1 MAVCGKESGQEV
13 LDMRLAI
20 VSILVRTL
28 VRWVMLVQ

>member
-1 MAVCGKESGQEV
+1 MAVCRKESGQEV